1 MNTERAGAPT
11 ALRIASRI
19 GASLLGSYGFVWGFV
34 TLGTVLGVAA
44 GMPFEE
50 AQTLVS
56 LVAFLVFLACFCWA
70 FTARSVL
77 LVWLVFAA
85 GAAAMSVIG
94 WLTSRAMI

>member
-1 MNTERAGAPT
+1 MREWARTPT
-11 ALRIASRI
+11 TLQIVSRI

-34 TLGTVLGVAA
+34 TLGTALGVAA
-44 GMPFEE
+44 GMPFGD
-50 AQTLVS
+50 AQTLAF

-85 GAAAMSVIG
+85 GAAAMSVFG

>member
-1 MNTERAGAPT
+1 MTTERARTPT
-11 ALRIASRI
+11 TLRIASRI

-50 AQTLVS
+50 AQTL
-56 LVAFLVFLACFCWA
+56 AFLMAFPVLLTCFCWA

-77 LVWLVFAA
+77 LVWFVFAA
-85 GAAAMSVIG
+85 GASTMSVLG

>member
-1 MNTERAGAPT
+1 MTTERARTPT
-11 ALRIASRI
+11 ALRIVSRT
-19 GASLLGSYGFVWGFV
+19 GASLLGSYGFVWGLV

-50 AQTLVS
+50 AQTLVV
-56 LVAFLVFLACFCWA
+56 LVAFPVFLACFCWA

-85 GAAAMSVIG
+85 GAAAMSVLG

>member
-1 MNTERAGAPT
+1 MSTERARTPT
-11 ALRIASRI
+11 ALRLASRV

-34 TLGTVLGVAA
+34 TLGMALGVAA

-50 AQTLVS
+50 AQTLS
-56 LVAFLVFLACFCWA
+56 FLIAFLVFLGCFCWA

-85 GAAAMSVIG
+85 GAAAMSVVG